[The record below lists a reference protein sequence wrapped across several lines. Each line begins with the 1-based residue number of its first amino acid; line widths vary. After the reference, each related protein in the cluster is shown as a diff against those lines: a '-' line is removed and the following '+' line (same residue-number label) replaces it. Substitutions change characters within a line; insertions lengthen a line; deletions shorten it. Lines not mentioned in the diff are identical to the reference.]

1 METGGS
7 EGESGAEGGGWVFD
21 GEEGS
26 KRASRK
32 SQDEDQKE
40 KKDLIKHVKKSDPIG
55 KKIVRVELEY
65 LRSLKNITRSALNNA

>member
-1 METGGS
+1 MTDTEKNLIELVVSRLQTMPENLAIS
-7 EGESGAEGGGWVFD
+7 I
-21 GEEGS
+21 GS
-26 KRASRK
+26 KGTFK
-32 SQDEDQKE
+32 